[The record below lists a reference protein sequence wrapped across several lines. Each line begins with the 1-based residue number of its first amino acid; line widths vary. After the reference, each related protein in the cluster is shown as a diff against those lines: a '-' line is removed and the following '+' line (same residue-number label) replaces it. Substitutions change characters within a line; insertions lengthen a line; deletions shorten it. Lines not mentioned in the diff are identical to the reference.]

1 VVRAHFGFPECT
13 VADADELA
21 GWLAG
26 GHPQEERRDELV
38 RDKRWPSAVPVDR
51 AADPG
56 SVERIARPGLHQA
69 EKILTAPILRACRAR
84 TSGSP

>member
-13 VADADELA
+13 VADADELT

-38 RDKRWPSAVPVDR
+38 RDERWPSAVPVD
-51 AADPG
+51 
-56 SVERIARPGLHQA
+56 
-69 EKILTAPILRACRAR
+69 
-84 TSGSP
+84 